1 MSNRTRNITLA
12 AVLAALSIVLKVLS
26 LQFESFRILNFSPIT
41 LLMAGYFLGLK
52 QGILIAF
59 LTDTVY
65 ALFLPANQTA
75 LSQAEGFLE
84 IAVVIAT
91 NFWNLFTVSTILW
104 GAGGFFIK
112 KIGFK
117 HQLFAIMIVAAVIAL
132 TETSINTIQMIIW
145 KMPTA
150 IPGLPLRIFNQLYRI
165 PLIIIATNEIMGRLE
180 NKELKEFLS
189 L

>member
-1 MSNRTRNITLA
+1 MAGTSSALNRDIDRLPYRYRLCL
-12 AVLAALSIVLKVLS
+12 VLAGQSDRPVAGG
-26 LQFESFRILNFSPIT
+26 RFS
-41 LLMAGYFLGLK
+41 
-52 QGILIAF
+52 
-59 LTDTVY
+59 
-65 ALFLPANQTA
+65 
-75 LSQAEGFLE
+75 E